1 MADSAAVRNA
11 MRSLGLKLKSLRQ
24 AACLSQESLAAK
36 VQYGRSTVATVE
48 VGLQNAGEAFW
59 QRADLAV
66 AANGELLGAYRA
78 LADLRAAE
86 NRAAARSVT
95 MPAMDRPVLPLP
107 VRPAAAYVPFL
118 PAALDRP
125 ALDWLV
131 GGESRR
137 FSREDHQVDEAF
149 LAATEQQLAQLRN
162 RDHELGAGAV
172 YPDVTVF
179 LNTEVRRLV
188 AVGAG
193 TPMGRRVHA
202 VALGAFELAGYQAV
216 DLGADGVAQQ
226 HYLHALALTQSTG
239 DRLYGAYLL
248 AVSIGHLALHCGHP
262 HRGLR
267 MVQTAIQGGSSAV
280 TPLVGAALHAVLARA
295 HARLGEER
303 ECSSA
308 LAVAEAW
315 LARADLDDEP
325 PWMRY
330 LTPAYL
336 ADEVAHCLFDL
347 GHYDSARREIDHAV
361 AGVGASR
368 VRRLA
373 IDTALLASS
382 LARSGQVDE
391 ACTRAREAAELARR
405 TTSMRTI
412 QRVAQVR
419 LDISPYE
426 HEREVVDLLDFLHE
440 VLPAAG

>member
-1 MADSAAVRNA
+1 MGA
-11 MRSLGLKLKSLRQ
+11 LGQKLKSLRR
-24 AACLSQESLAAK
+24 AARLSQEALADK
-36 VQYGRSTVATVE
+36 VHYGRSTVASVE
-48 VGLQNAGEAFW
+48 VGLQNAVEAFW
-59 QRADLAV
+59 QRADVAV

-78 LADLRAAE
+78 VADLRAAQ
-86 NRAAARSVT
+86 NRAAARAIAMPT
-95 MPAMDRPVLPLP
+95 MAAMARPVLPLP
-107 VRPAAAYVPFL
+107 VRPAVAYVPFL

-125 ALDWLV
+125 ALDWLL
-131 GGESRR
+131 GRDDRR
-137 FSREDHQVDEAF
+137 SSPNGRHVDEPF
-149 LAATEQQLAQLRN
+149 LAATERRLSLLRD
-162 RDHELGAGAV
+162 RDHQLGAGAV
-172 YPDVTVF
+172 YPDVTAF
-179 LNTEVRRLV
+179 LNTDVRRLV
-188 AVGAG
+188 AGSVGH
-193 TPMGRRVHA
+193 TPQGRRAHA

-226 HYLHALALTQSTG
+226 HYLHALALTQATG

-303 ECSSA
+303 ECSNA
-308 LAVAEAW
+308 LAVAQAW
-315 LARADLDDEP
+315 LSRADLDDEP
-325 PWMRY
+325 PWVRY

-347 GHYDSARREIDHAV
+347 GHYDSARREVDQAV

-382 LARSGQVDE
+382 LARSGHVDE
-391 ACTRAREAAELARR
+391 ACARGRDAADLARR
-405 TTSMRTI
+405 TTSMRTV
-412 QRVAQVR
+412 QRVAQLR
-419 LDISPYE
+419 LDISGYE
-426 HEREVVDLLDFLHE
+426 HEREVIDLFDYLHE